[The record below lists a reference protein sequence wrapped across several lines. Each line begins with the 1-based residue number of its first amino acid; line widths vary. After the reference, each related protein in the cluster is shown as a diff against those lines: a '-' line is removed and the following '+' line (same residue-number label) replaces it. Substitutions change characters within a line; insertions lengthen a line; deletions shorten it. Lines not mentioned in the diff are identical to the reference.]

1 MVLKTAVESIKC
13 LRAMVWPYRMRV
25 ISNLGSISWW
35 VRVDTKAHVRIIK
48 RQLML
53 IWAQDLFKCIH
64 IIWLA
69 SNNFHKIN
77 KPSIKV
83 FQENLDFKAERN
95 QEVERT

>member
-1 MVLKTAVESIKC
+1 MVLKTVVESIKC
-13 LRAMVWPYRMRV
+13 LRAMEWLYPMRV
-25 ISNLGSISWW
+25 ISSLGSISWW
-35 VRVDTKAHVRIIK
+35 VRVDTKAHIRIIK
-48 RQLML
+48 RLLMV

-64 IIWLA
+64 IAWLA

-83 FQENLDFKAERN
+83 FQANSDFKAERN